1 MAVESLTAQELAE
14 RCAEVLMQRDDA
26 SRHLQMN
33 VESVS
38 PGTATITMSVQDYM
52 IQGHGSCHGGYIFSL
67 ADTAFAFAC
76 NTYNKVTVAQGCS
89 IEYVKPGKL
98 GDTLRAS
105 CCEVSRGRRTG
116 VYDVCV
122 ENQEGLIIAVMRG
135 KSYQL
140 GTALLS

>member
-76 NTYNKVTVAQGCS
+76 NFYLRKVKNLAQQKELVFSMGRLKILINIMLRNKH
-89 IEYVKPGKL
+89 L
-98 GDTLRAS
+98 
-105 CCEVSRGRRTG
+105 
-116 VYDVCV
+116 
-122 ENQEGLIIAVMRG
+122 
-135 KSYQL
+135 
-140 GTALLS
+140 

>member
-98 GDTLRAS
+98 GDTLMAS